1 MATTKTTEEKFNGTG
16 SQTVYPFTIEY
27 LTTSDLQVY
36 VSNVLQTETT
46 HYSISGTNL
55 TFVTAPASGTG
66 NVRIARSTGIDKARA
81 VYAAGSSVRALD
93 LNANQDQTLFAL
105 QERVNTVSA
114 QVGSTA
120 PTSPVNG
127 DRWYDTVSG
136 RIYVYYTD
144 VDSSQW
150 VEASPAHL
158 DTAAPQITSVSDAQV
173 VSNAAINATKLSF
186 TQTGTGAVT
195 RTVDSKLEDVVSV
208 KDFGAVGDGT
218 TDDTAAFQAAVNAGF
233 PKIIVPDG
241 RYLIESA
248 DLTIPTQVSLV
259 TIGAT
264 PPDSTERFTLDDKPI
279 VLILGNSKKIILQ
292 NSASLKG
299 LTIIQK
305 TTFTALAALTSGQVL
320 TITNVNNYSGTAIQT
335 NACPYIG
342 YCKIIGFERGID
354 TDTTNTPRGRL
365 EHLCIDCINGVRV
378 DNDLG
383 GWDMYSV
390 HSYPVVT
397 NTDTNNI
404 RSGIGF
410 EFKNFSDWSFITNCF
425 SFNDTGFKVTDCN
438 SIKFTSCGADHPSTP
453 KGTVGFNLQG
463 QSRECIFT
471 GCQTASMAVGIIN
484 QVTDGFRNLFVGTVV
499 WESDIGLRVNNG
511 NANVTGCSFRSIT
524 NKGILI
530 NDKDSKALITG
541 TRFVSMPVAIDTAG
555 HTTDVADVGE
565 LLTSQNDYETI
576 TGSVRT
582 NEVVKNIA
590 SAGTLTLPNN
600 DILYTITGT
609 TTIGTLV
616 GAGRSPNSIVILN
629 FTGALTLN
637 HNSSGM
643 NLAGATN
650 ASITAGSTVTLV
662 YVTGNKWF
670 ELSRSIV

>member
-1 MATTKTTEEKFNGTG
+1 MALNF
-16 SQTVYPFTIEY
+16 
-27 LTTSDLQVY
+27 
-36 VSNVLQTETT
+36 
-46 HYSISGTNL
+46 
-55 TFVTAPASGTG
+55 PASP
-66 NVRIARSTGIDKARA
+66 STGDVHNASNGLQYHFDGVKWVSQGAYNTSTINT
-81 VYAAGSSVRALD
+81 
-93 LNANQDQTLFAL
+93 LN
-105 QERVNTVSA
+105 
-114 QVGSTA
+114 
-120 PTSPVNG
+120 
-127 DRWYDTVSG
+127 
-136 RIYVYYTD
+136 
-144 VDSSQW
+144 
-150 VEASPAHL
+150 
-158 DTAAPQITSVSDAQV
+158 
-173 VSNAAINATKLSF
+173 F
-186 TQTGTGAVT
+186 TQQGTGAVS
-195 RTVDSKLEDVVSV
+195 RSVQNKLEDVVSV
-208 KDFGAVGDGT
+208 KDFGAKGDGT

-233 PKIIVPDG
+233 PKIVVPDG

-335 NACPYIG
+335 DACPYIG

-354 TDTTNTPRGRL
+354 TNTTNTPRGRL

-397 NTDTNNI
+397 NTDANNI

-484 QVTDGFRNLFVGTVV
+484 QVADGFRNLFVGTVV

-590 SAGTLTLPNN
+590 SATNLTLPNN